1 MSTQPRMSAPIG
13 RLKIRTSE
21 PRKRRATGAGAWQAA
36 APPGEA
42 EMSEAE
48 DALVESTHPSFYPFP
63 LGVRNDDEG

>member
-21 PRKRRATGAGAWQAA
+21 PRKRRATGVGAWQAA
-36 APPGEA
+36 GPPREA

-48 DALVESTHPSFYPFP
+48 DALAESTHPPFYPFP
-63 LGVRNDDEG
+63 LRVQNDDEG